1 MLNEIIQNLNNFK
14 SHLPEHVKL
23 IAVSKF
29 QSVEKIRVA
38 YEAGHRDFA
47 ENYVQEMIEKHEQLP
62 KDIRWHFIGHLQTN
76 KVKYIV
82 PFVHLIHSVDS
93 LKLLTEIQK
102 QAKKHQRVINC
113 LLQIHIAQEET
124 KFGFSFEEVRDLLNA
139 EVLKTFSNVRIKGLM
154 GMATF
159 IDNTRQIKNEFLS
172 IKHFFDEI
180 KSQHISDNVQFEE
193 LSIGMSND
201 YKIAIECGSTM
212 IRIGTAIFG
221 ERQKT

>member
-1 MLNEIIQNLNNFK
+1 MNEVIQNLNNFK
-14 SHLPEHVKL
+14 SHLPECITLV
-23 IAVSKF
+23 AVSKF
-29 QSVEKIRVA
+29 QSIEKIKAA
-38 YEAGHRDFA
+38 YEAGHRDFG
-47 ENYVQEMIEKHEQLP
+47 ENYVQEMIEKYEELP

-76 KVKYIV
+76 KVKHIA

-93 LKLLTEIQK
+93 LKLLAEIQK

-124 KFGFSFEEVRDLLNA
+124 KFGLSFEEARDLLNA
-139 EVLKTFSNVRIKGLM
+139 EALKTFSNVRIKGLM

-159 IDNTRQIKNEFLS
+159 TDNIHQIKKEFLS
-172 IKHFFDEI
+172 IKRFFDEI
-180 KSQHISDNVQFEE
+180 KSQPISDNVQFEE